1 MKIKKFLK
9 FYYGKIN
16 YLLSCIQW
24 FIFLL
29 IYKLKHKSTA
39 SFLQKPQKIV
49 EGKTLLIA
57 PHADDELLSSFTLLK
72 RVKDITVYYCEFT
85 GSNKSDDNKKK
96 RFDEIVTLCDLMNIS
111 FISGDETSSSLKN
124 AIVEGEFDV
133 IVIPSIVD
141 WHPQHRL
148 VSYNLLDVIE
158 EIKQHITLYSYSVT
172 VPNESGR
179 EVLYMPLTKY
189 EQEEKYNIFSKV
201 YLSQSFMPL
210 YRFQINERIN
220 GICSGSYAAEPFLI
234 HPIPEW
240 KCEVTRIRAEENS
253 SSNSKFMLLAEELK
267 YNLGKMNKIRSLSRE
282 MYKLVEENK

>member
-1 MKIKKFLK
+1 M
-9 FYYGKIN
+9 
-16 YLLSCIQW
+16 
-24 FIFLL
+24 